1 MSTFN
6 FAEAQYERFRNE
18 HNKIADRLR
27 SLADEVERVPLLNHR
42 GERRQPVAVVGNI
55 THVVL
60 WGVANL
66 KLDLMA
72 SWAES
77 VYEVE
82 ADAVAHPE
90 QNSEQLLPEFRS
102 LCNHSIHGG
111 TTTCVLTRGHTLP
124 KDDGLLVHVDSDGM
138 IFS

>member
-1 MSTFN
+1 MSTFD

-18 HNKIADRLR
+18 RNKIADRLR

-42 GERRQPVAVVGNI
+42 GERRQPVAVVGNV

-77 VYEVE
+77 VYETE

-90 QNSEQLLPEFRS
+90 QHLPEFRT
-102 LCNHSIHGG
+102 LCNYSI
-111 TTTCVLTRGHTLP
+111 TDPDRSCVLTKGHTLP
-124 KDDGLLVHVDSDGM
+124 DNGGVVHMDGDGVE
-138 IFS
+138 FA